1 MMVIATCHL
10 PEVLGLP
17 EEGLVEQL
25 FLSGMKAVE
34 CLAKKYEVHR
44 QKE

>member
-1 MMVIATCHL
+1 MMVIATGHL

-17 EEGLVEQL
+17 EKYLVEPF
-25 FLSGMKAVE
+25 FLSGMKAVV
-34 CLAKKYEVHR
+34 CLAKKYEVCR